1 MWKNGLGGENNMQK
15 QTLFRYG
22 ILSII
27 AMSVIVSSQINT
39 AQAFTYEG
47 TMIKSQTAERYGIWT
62 RDMWKFYKFTLE
74 YGVAVEINLTYSGVL
89 DLDLRL
95 YIDTEHLLTD
105 DQVPMAWD
113 VTGYGLR
120 PEITP
125 IRNSQIRGTDG
136 VLEEAYYKNEGYVYG
151 RNVYVL
157 IFVYEGDVGES
168 DFILKSNITLSD
180 VPKNEYAKNP
190 IITTATTIFFSV
202 LGVIT
207 LFTVSIAKFEQIP
220 RKERK
225 IIKLEKK
232 KRLIEQ
238 KKEKEKLKAAK
249 LAAKKNKNISMQK
262 RASSS
267 KRR

>member
-1 MWKNGLGGENNMQK
+1 MGKWFRRDEINMQK
-15 QTLFRYG
+15 QSIYKIAF
-22 ILSII
+22 LSLI
-27 AMSVIVSSQINT
+27 ALSLVLSSQTN
-39 AQAFTYEG
+39 AVQAYTYEG

-74 YGVAVEINLTYSGVL
+74 YGVAVEINLTYSGAL

-95 YIDTEHLLTD
+95 YIDTEHLLTN

-120 PEITP
+120 PNITP
-125 IRNSQIRGTDG
+125 IRNSQVRGTEG
-136 VLEEAYYKNEGYVYG
+136 VLEETYYKNEGYVYG
-151 RNVYVL
+151 RTVYVL
-157 IFVYEGDVGES
+157 IFVYEGPVGDS
-168 DFILKSNITLSD
+168 DYVLKSNITLSD
-180 VPKNEYAKNP
+180 VPKNEFAQNP
-190 IITTATTIFFSV
+190 VITTATTIFLST

-207 LFTVSIAKFEQIP
+207 LFTISITKFEQIP

-225 IIKLEKK
+225 LIKLEKK
-232 KRLIEQ
+232 KRMIEE

-249 LAAKKNKNISMQK
+249 LASKKSKNISMQK